1 MTRLVT
7 RPGLTTTQLNWK
19 VHGCINRNKT
29 AQANCLILEPICQN
43 PVTQADA
50 IKACRDF
57 HSQVEVPKGHVHVK
71 VLGSYVLDSEADH
84 GWMEIHPVTSMVP
97 E

>member
-1 MTRLVT
+1 MTVPTAPPFQGDREKETVPDPISDPISP
-7 RPGLTTTQLNWK
+7 RYLTPFPLT
-19 VHGCINRNKT
+19 
-29 AQANCLILEPICQN
+29 PF
-43 PVTQADA
+43 PP
-50 IKACRDF
+50 CRDF
-57 HSQVEVPKGHVHVK
+57 HSQVEVPAGHAHVK